1 MAHHGN
7 TPAAWT
13 AVAVAMVGFVVG
25 SIALMRD
32 PVSLP
37 MLYVGLVLG
46 AIALPVFLIMGKLG
60 FHADASDH

>member
-25 SIALMRD
+25 SIALMLT
-32 PVSLP
+32 PINEV
-37 MLYVGLVLG
+37 MLWVGLALA
-46 AIALPVFLIMGKLG
+46 AIGLPVFLILSKLG
-60 FHADASDH
+60 YNSADH

>member
-25 SIALMRD
+25 SIALMLT
-32 PVSLP
+32 PINLP
-37 MLYVGLVLG
+37 MLYVGLALA
-46 AIALPVFLIMGKLG
+46 AIALPVFLVMSRLG
-60 FHADASDH
+60 FNSTDH

>member
-25 SIALMRD
+25 SVALMLT
-32 PVSLP
+32 PINLP
-37 MLYVGLVLG
+37 MLYVGLALA
-46 AIALPVFLIMGKLG
+46 AIALPVFLVMSKLG
-60 FHADASDH
+60 FNSTDH